1 MCLPKREIICIFGNP
16 MYVFIL
22 FICARLLFKPNIL
35 LNSSLLGFNSTHDFF
50 CCYLIVLRQTF
61 NANLFKMCLP
71 NQDFHKCACKI
82 ICRIAQIVE
91 VCLHLTNCYN
101 FESSLASQT
110 PILKEAIRN
119 EVRSLYLDI
128 WREKKVEKL
137 VSQGSFIELLE
148 SEQSNVTWKSII
160 YGVPRGV
167 MAWAMRSSTNTLAT
181 PDNLKRWKRVRS
193 DACVMCK

>member
-119 EVRSLYLDI
+119 EVRSLYFDI
-128 WREKKVEKL
+128 WKEKVEKL
-137 VSQGSFIELLE
+137 VSQGSLL
-148 SEQSNVTWKSII
+148 SCLSQNRAMLPGKASFMGCL
-160 YGVPRGV
+160 GVSWHG
-167 MAWAMRSSTNTLAT
+167 L
-181 PDNLKRWKRVRS
+181 
-193 DACVMCK
+193 